1 MENNP
6 EGPYYYRIRLMLTQI
21 EVLFGKAPE
30 SLEQMID
37 QSQISQ
43 AEADKYFIERM
54 RIRRDRTGGII
65 WWNLLDGWPQISDA
79 VVDYYFGKKLAYGYI
94 RRSQTPVCMMFDEPD
109 DEGFAALCAVN
120 DTPHDAAIT
129 YRISDALTGETLC
142 EAVGTAP
149 ADESRVLWRD
159 ALRSLGRP
167 YGQVLWMRFFGGLS
181 QQEIAGRFGVSQAQ
195 VSRWEREG
203 RRLLRE
209 SFGEKADS
217 LEKTRNS

>member
-1 MENNP
+1 MEELAHGLGQPP
-6 EGPYYYRIRLMLTQI
+6 EKLAAMLN
-21 EVLFGKAPE
+21 AR
-30 SLEQMID
+30 
-37 QSQISQ
+37 
-43 AEADKYFIERM
+43 ERM
-54 RIRRDRTGGII
+54 RSVTRDER
-65 WWNLLDGWPQISDA
+65 LLAAAPDA
-79 VVDYYFGKKLAYGYI
+79 
-94 RRSQTPVCMMFDEPD
+94 
-109 DEGFAALCAVN
+109 
-120 DTPHDAAIT
+120 
-129 YRISDALTGETLC
+129 GE
-142 EAVGTAP
+142 AF
-149 ADESRVLWRD
+149 ESRVLWRD